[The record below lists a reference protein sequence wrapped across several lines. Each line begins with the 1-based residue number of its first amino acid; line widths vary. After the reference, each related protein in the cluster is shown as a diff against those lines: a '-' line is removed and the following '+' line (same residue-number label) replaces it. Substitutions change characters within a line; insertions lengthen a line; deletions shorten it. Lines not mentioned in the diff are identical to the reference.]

1 MPAVTGDLDLA
12 INNPFAAPKGFVF
25 EILKVR
31 RGTPV
36 SQELLGPDD
45 RPADEYVCV
54 RKLHTYSG
62 EPFCYAEIYV
72 PARVFETLPR
82 DIARN
87 RKLLATVLEEPGNH
101 PSGAK
106 PSH

>member
-1 MPAVTGDLDLA
+1 LPAATGDLDLA
-12 INNPFAAPKGFVF
+12 INNPFAAPKALAF

-36 SQELLGPDD
+36 PQELLGPDD

-72 PARVFETLPR
+72 PTPVFETLPR
-82 DIARN
+82 DTARN
-87 RKLLATVLEEPGNH
+87 RKLLAAVLEELGNH